1 MQLNII
7 EGSMNKELY
16 FDDPSFAKKS
26 SIDCLKK

>member
-16 FDDPSFAKKS
+16 FDVPSLANNQAL
-26 SIDCLKK
+26 IV

>member
-16 FDDPSFAKKS
+16 FDDPSFENNQAL
-26 SIDCLKK
+26 IV